1 MNPREAIRLAF
12 QQIRAQKLKSFFG
25 VIGVVI
31 GVMFLI
37 AVITIVQG
45 MNHYM
50 EVDFAKKIYGLNTL
64 TVSRTPSVNIN
75 TSREQWRAWRRRPR
89 LKLEDADAI
98 RNNLRVGAMVAV
110 ESETMGQIKS
120 ERGVE
125 IENVL
130 LTTAS
135 ADYFRIREYDVA
147 RGRLFGPLED
157 QSGLPVVVLGS
168 ESADKLFGSLDP
180 IGRTVRIGGFPF
192 TVIGVLKPQGS
203 IFGFSLDN
211 RAIAPARSPLARMTN
226 PHGVV
231 DQILVRTN
239 DATTLETARYEV
251 EAIMRVRHRLRPT
264 EANDFEVET
273 KDESMA
279 FWKKISNILF
289 VAFPGLV
296 GIALVVGGMVI
307 MNIMLM
313 SVVERTREIGMRKAV
328 GAKRRDILMQVLVES
343 STLSGSGAL
352 IGIGLGIGMAKIIQ
366 AVSPLP
372 ATVAP
377 WSIAVATLMGLGVG
391 VLAGLYPA
399 SRAARLDP
407 VVALRA
413 E

>member
-50 EVDFAKKIYGLNTL
+50 EVDFARKIYGLNTL
-64 TVSRTPSVNIN
+64 TLRRTPSVNIN

-98 RNNLRVGAMVAV
+98 RNDLRVGALVAV

-125 IENVL
+125 VDNVL

-157 QSGLPVVVLGS
+157 RSGLPVVVLGS

-211 RAIAPARSPLARMTN
+211 RAIAPARSPLARLTN
-226 PHGVV
+226 PHGIV
-231 DQILVRTN
+231 DQVLIRTN
-239 DATTLETARYEV
+239 DATTLETARYQV
-251 EAIMRVRHRLRPT
+251 EAIMRVRHRLRPAQ
-264 EANDFEVET
+264 ANDFEVET

-343 STLSGSGAL
+343 SALSGSGAF
-352 IGIGLGIGMAKIIQ
+352 IGIGLGIVMAKIIQ

-377 WSIAVATLMGLGVG
+377 WSIAVATVMGLGVG